1 MDIDLPEVQALHQS
15 ARFFKDDAGRDLVEI
30 AFVGAKDTVVKRV
43 TPDVMATFKQEW
55 DAYCDGRPLE
65 RRKGIPLSE
74 IVSEQ
79 RAEHYIARNI
89 HTVEELAMLSDAQ
102 CQAVGHGTLTERAT
116 AQKLL
121 SVRRVEADERARK
134 AVSDASASLGPR
146 PAEKYA
152 STSDLEATNAKLDA
166 LSDNIGALIAAL
178 SEKRGPGRPKKSK
191 EEET

>member
-1 MDIDLPEVQALHQS
+1 MDISLPEVQALHQN
-15 ARFFKDDAGRDLVEI
+15 ARFFKDDTGRDLVEI
-30 AFVGAKDTVVKRV
+30 SFVGVKDTVVKRV

-65 RRKGIPLSE
+65 RRAGIPLAE

-79 RAEHYIARNI
+79 RVEHYIARNI
-89 HTVEELAMLSDAQ
+89 HNVEELAMLSDAQ
-102 CQAVGHGTLTERAT
+102 CQAIGHGTLTERAA

-152 STSDLEATNAKLDA
+152 AASDLAATNAKLDVLA
-166 LSDNIGALIAAL
+166 DNIGALVAAL
-178 SEKRGPGRPKKSK
+178 ADKPKRGRPPKDKA
-191 EEET
+191 EE